1 MNVST
6 ENDLQRLAEQICQE
20 ISSNLTDGAS
30 QIARQTLMAL
40 ADFCCLA
47 DRLPDKQL
55 AQQMVANLASQLKSV
70 RPCMGAI
77 SGLIGCWQERIT
89 SLTDLRQASAVAL
102 ELVDCSH
109 NAVQEAVELLQTV
122 LPRSGTLLTHSYSST
137 IKQLLAQL
145 STDNYRIICTE
156 SRPCNEGR
164 RLAAY
169 ASALGI
175 ACTYITEAQVGI
187 VMPKVNAIVLG
198 ADCILADGSVV
209 NKSGSYLLALAA
221 KAHQRPV
228 YVVCESFKQQ
238 VLTAEALTLEQH
250 APEELE
256 LPPLPGVDVLNQYF
270 EVVPA
275 ELITDIVT
283 EKDLNLS
290 DH

>member
-1 MNVST
+1 MSLPT
-6 ENDLQRLAEQICQE
+6 EDDLQQLNEQICQE

-47 DRLPDKQL
+47 DRLPNKQH
-55 AQQMVANLASQLKSV
+55 AQQTVSELVNRLKSI

-77 SGLIGCWQERIT
+77 AGLIECWQKRVT
-89 SLTDLRQASAVAL
+89 SMEDLREASSIAL

-109 NAVQEAVELLQTV
+109 NAVQEAVELLQTL
-122 LPRSGTLLTHSYSST
+122 LPRSGCLLTHSYSST
-137 IKQLLAQL
+137 VKELLSQL
-145 STDNYRIICTE
+145 SRDNYRIICTE
-156 SRPCNEGR
+156 SRPGNEGK

-169 ASALGI
+169 ASVLGVP
-175 ACTYITEAQVGI
+175 CTYITDAQVGI
-187 VMPKVNAIVLG
+187 VIPKVHAVILG

-209 NKSGSYLLALAA
+209 NKSGSFLLALAA
-221 KAHQRPV
+221 KEYQKPV
-228 YVVCESFKQQ
+228 YVVCESFKRQAF
-238 VLTAEALTLEQH
+238 TAEALTLEQH

-256 LPPLPGVDVLNQYF
+256 LPQLPGVDVMNQYF

-275 ELITDIVT
+275 EFITDIVT

-290 DH
+290 DY